1 MRAHWLLRYSNL
13 SDFIQYKKQASST
26 QVLMIKPFNLL
37 KVFQVNTSNLD
48 NPSAAAIKM
57 IFPWTKRAKFEGQKN
72 SDDQTSTNFNATERP
87 VDCFEYSN
95 KSQHPEYSKI
105 QERPLSGFLD
115 RTKS

>member
-13 SDFIQYKKQASST
+13 SDFIQYKKQARST

-57 IFPWTKRAKFEGQKN
+57 IFPWTTTAKFEGQKN
-72 SDDQTSTNFNATERP
+72 SDDQTSMNFNATERP

-105 QERPLSGFLD
+105 QERP
-115 RTKS
+115 